1 MQLPTPALPKSMLPW
16 PKTEVTGGTCLT
28 DAVEL
33 HPAGIELPSL
43 PLPKRPML
51 KLVNPCIAGDAL
63 LFELVLI
70 VRVSLSTSTSTGGD
84 LKLVFWEGD
93 A

>member
-1 MQLPTPALPKSMLPW
+1 MQLPTAAFPKSMLPW
-16 PKTEVTGGTCLT
+16 PKTEVTGGACLA
-28 DAVEL
+28 DAAVL
-33 HPAGIELPSL
+33 QPADIELPSL
-43 PLPKRPML
+43 SLLKRPML
-51 KLVNPCIAGDAL
+51 KLANFCIAGVAL

-84 LKLVFWEGD
+84 LKLVFWDGD